1 MCFGLTAMF
10 VKMKIYFYCR
20 NFAKKQIKI
29 NLQHYFL
36 YKLQSIG
43 RTQNILEN
51 VPSFRNGTQNQ
62 WTPPKDVPI

>member
-29 NLQHYFL
+29 NL
-36 YKLQSIG
+36 
-43 RTQNILEN
+43 
-51 VPSFRNGTQNQ
+51 
-62 WTPPKDVPI
+62 